1 MKQGFRGARA
11 LSLIAVAAALQSPG
25 LWLGPGFD
33 ASVYTL
39 VGVQIRDGRMPYTSL
54 FDNKPPGLYIVNALG
69 QLGLPWL
76 DPWLVSWF
84 LTLAFTA
91 GTIVVVDGLVRRQMS
106 PIAAYLASLVCL
118 VGIASHPIGL
128 GGGLTESFA
137 ILPLVLAL
145 WIVWSR
151 PAGWRASSTVA
162 CLASLSCLL
171 SVQALPAAVVLT
183 AAAVLA
189 GGGPWETLRRGMAAL
204 LGGAIAPLVIAG
216 WLTGRGAMSDAI
228 DQVMTYNASYRE
240 ASPGLAHMLP
250 VTFVLLACFLIPIA
264 ISLVRMARRPE
275 PGDRVFWLCL
285 VWILAVSA
293 LLWYENRLF
302 LHYLILLVPPMV
314 LLSAPGFTWLGSG
327 IRSSSGATR
336 RTAMGLVAATSCVF
350 ALSGM
355 TAAGLLGITTGASA
369 TAESITV
376 ATADWIR
383 GHTPASA
390 AVFNWGNDTYLYL
403 AADRRPYDQ
412 HAYQFPMVT
421 AGYWTPA
428 RTDQELS
435 AWVSSPPAVIVESA
449 ANVPMFRPPPDPQ
462 EPPHYD
468 TLEPL
473 REFVRTHYRLA
484 VSFGDHDVYVLK
496 PPGG

>member
-1 MKQGFRGARA
+1 VKQDFAGARA
-11 LSLIAVAAALQSPG
+11 LSLIAAAAALQSPG

-39 VGVQIRDGRMPYTSL
+39 VGVQIREGRMPYTSL

-69 QLGLPWL
+69 QMGMPWL
-76 DPWLVSWF
+76 DPWLVSWC
-84 LTLAFTA
+84 LTMAFTA
-91 GTIVVVDGLVRRQMS
+91 GTIVVVDGLLRRRLS

-151 PAGWRASSTVA
+151 QAGWRASSAVA
-162 CLASLSCLL
+162 CLGSLSCLL
-171 SVQALPAAVVLT
+171 SVQALPAAVLLAG
-183 AAAVLA
+183 AAALA
-189 GGGPWETLRRGMAAL
+189 GGGPRETVRRGVAAL
-204 LGGAIAPLVIAG
+204 FGGTIVPLVVAG
-216 WLTGRGAMSDAI
+216 WLIGRGAMGDAV
-228 DQVMTYNASYRE
+228 DQVLTYNASYRE

-250 VTFVLLACFLIPIA
+250 VTFVLLACLFVPIA
-264 ISLVRMARRPE
+264 ISLVRMVRRPAAD
-275 PGDRVFWLCL
+275 DRVFWLCL
-285 VWILAVSA
+285 IWVLAVSA

-314 LLSAPGFTWLGSG
+314 LLSAPGFAWLGSA
-327 IRSSSGATR
+327 IRSSARGTR
-336 RTAMGLVAATSCVF
+336 RTAIALVAAASCAF
-350 ALSGM
+350 ALSGL
-355 TAAGLLGITTGASA
+355 TALGLLGITTDASA
-369 TAESITV
+369 TAESVTI

-390 AVFNWGNDTYLYL
+390 AIFNWGNDTYLYL
-403 AADRRPYDQ
+403 ASDRRPYDE
-412 HAYQFPMVT
+412 HLYQFPMVT
-421 AGYWTPA
+421 AGYWTPGK
-428 RTDQELS
+428 TDQELS
-435 AWVSSPPAVIVESA
+435 EWTSSPPPVIVESA
-449 ANVPMFRPPPDPQ
+449 ANVPMFRPRPDPQ

-473 REFVRTHYRLA
+473 RDFVRSHYRLA
-484 VSFGDHDVYVLK
+484 ASFGDHDVYVLG
-496 PPGG
+496 PSGS